1 MGKITAMMPIAVL
14 VILFQYPATAQVFTS
29 LVNFAGSNGATP
41 MYMTMIE
48 ANDGNLYG
56 TTIAGG
62 ANSEGVLFQLTL
74 SGQLKLVY
82 SFCNRAH
89 CSDGRQ
95 PYGGVI
101 QGTDGN
107 LYGTTAFGGY
117 RFHPYGTV
125 FKTTLSG
132 HLTVLHMFC
141 AGGPVRGHCTDGS
154 LPLAAPVEGR
164 NGLFYLTTNGG
175 LPTDNPSDSTAVAIS
190 KGGSLTVLCADRE
203 GCLASQD
210 LQETTSSLI
219 QANDGS
225 FYGTAGF
232 GEQGNGTIFKI
243 KSSKVSVFHNFCD
256 QKNCAD
262 GQQPL
267 GSLVI
272 GKDGNFY
279 GTTFGQASE
288 SWATKNGTVFS
299 ITPSGKL
306 KTLYRFCQQTDC
318 ADGAAPAAGLVQGID
333 GNFYGT
339 TTLGGTNNDGT
350 IFKITPQGVLT
361 VLHSFSGS
369 DGSNPV
375 GGLIQASNHV
385 FYGSTSNGG
394 SGNQGTIFS
403 LDMGF
408 R

>member
-1 MGKITAMMPIAVL
+1 MGKIKAMTLIVAL
-14 VILFQYPATAQVFTS
+14 VMLLHYPATAQVFTT
-29 LVNFAGSNGATP
+29 LVNLNGANGATP

-62 ANSEGVLFQLTL
+62 ANSEGVLFQMTL
-74 SGQLKLVY
+74 NGQLKIVY
-82 SFCNRAH
+82 SFCSRAH
-89 CSDGRQ
+89 CSDGEQ

-107 LYGTTAFGGY
+107 LYGTTAYGGF
-117 RFHPYGTV
+117 RFHPFGTV
-125 FKTTLSG
+125 FKATLSG
-132 HLTVLHMFC
+132 QLTVLHMFC

-154 LPLAAPVEGR
+154 LPLDAPVEGQ
-164 NGLFYLTTNGG
+164 NGQFYLTTNGS
-175 LPTDNPSDSTAVAIS
+175 LPMDSGSDSTAVRTS
-190 KGGSLTVLCADRE
+190 SSGSLTVLCADRE
-203 GCLASQD
+203 GCQAAGD
-210 LQETTSSLI
+210 LRETVSSLI
-219 QANDGS
+219 QAKDGS
-225 FYGTAGF
+225 FYGTAGY
-232 GEQGNGTIFKI
+232 GYQGNGTIFRI
-243 KSSKVSVFHNFCD
+243 KSGKVSVFHNFCSK
-256 QKNCAD
+256 KNCAD

-279 GTTFGQASE
+279 GTTFGIVSDP
-288 SWATKNGTVFS
+288 WATKHGTVFS

-306 KTLYRFCQQTDC
+306 TTLYRFCKQTNC
-318 ADGAAPAAGLVQGID
+318 ADGAAPTSGLVEGTD

-339 TTLGGTNNDGT
+339 TTMGGANDDGT

-385 FYGSTSNGG
+385 FYGSTPAGG
-394 SGNQGTIFS
+394 SDNDGTIFS
-403 LDMGF
+403 LDVGL